1 MKKTEKTARDDDPP
15 ADGTHRDLP
24 PAATS
29 STHAGPVPDR
39 RWPRLAA
46 RIGLWAAIVLVPL
59 ALLSGLTTWWLVR
72 HTPDAVAVAE
82 RAAEQPTRILSADG
96 VLIDTLGERLHAAR
110 TLEQVSPSLV
120 QALLVTEDKRFYEHP
135 GIDGRRLVGAALNVM
150 KGEVQGASTLT
161 QQLARNLFPQRIGL
175 QRSLLRKLR
184 EIALALKIER
194 AYTKDQILTLYL
206 NQVRFPYRVTGIE
219 MAARTY
225 FGKSADELAL
235 HESALLVA
243 MLKGPKRYDP
253 ERAPERAKAR
263 RDLVLTLMAR
273 AGAIDE
279 ATRAHAAA
287 QPLGVKVQRLD
298 LGPQHAPHFVRLVR
312 AQLDDWAEA
321 QGADPSVEGLTVHT
335 TIDTRLQALAE
346 QAVRRQAALLQ
357 SVADQEWSRPA
368 LRTADPPAAGRDD
381 EPARAPAA
389 FAHFWSQQPALLAEL
404 ARETKAYRDARAA
417 GLDEALALRRGLAD
431 REALQALKLQKTR
444 LEAGFV
450 AIDPTSGAVRAYVG
464 SRDPAQDQFDHV
476 SQAQRQPGSTF
487 KPFVYGAAL
496 QSGIRA
502 TDILYDEPVEIPLP
516 DGTVWSPRDMG
527 EATGEPLSVREGLAR
542 SKNTITA
549 QLMQQVGVGAVIR
562 YAQQMGLQRAKLD
575 PVPSLALGTS
585 PVTLLEIAGA
595 YGSFASLGVRR
606 QPVLISHITDRRG
619 RELARFAPEP
629 QRVLTEG
636 QALEVIDIL
645 RDAVNNGTG
654 GWMRSRFGMR
664 ADLAGK
670 TGTTQRNTDGW
681 FIAMRPNLVA
691 GAWIGF
697 NDQRVTMRSNHWG
710 QGGRNALLI
719 VGDFLRAGGQRGWI
733 DLRARFP
740 VLPKPE
746 PVPEDVAA
754 DPNAPQSPMLQ
765 AALDAG
771 ALPPSPPRPTLPP
784 PMQPPL
790 SPADAPPVVPNLQAL
805 RVAPATMPPATLPP
819 PAPTSP
825 PAPVLRWS
833 TPRELPPPA
842 PLPPRELPPPREPLP
857 PDPDDDTEEAPVS
870 RI

>member
-1 MKKTEKTARDDDPP
+1 MDTSRDDPP
-15 ADGTHRDLP
+15 AAR
-24 PAATS
+24 PAAS
-29 STHAGPVPDR
+29 SVLRRDP
-39 RWPRLAA
+39 RWPRLAVSVA
-46 RIGLWAAIVLVPL
+46 LWASMVLVPL
-59 ALLSGLTTWWLVR
+59 ALLCAAGAWWLVR
-72 HTPDAVAVAE
+72 HTPDATAVAE

-110 TLEQVSPSLV
+110 TLDQVSPALV
-120 QALLVTEDKRFYEHP
+120 QALLVTEDKRFYEHR
-135 GIDGRRLVGAALNVM
+135 GLDLRRMVGAAWNVM
-150 KGEVQGASTLT
+150 KGEMQGASTLT
-161 QQLARNLFPQRIGL
+161 QQLARNLFPQRIGM

-184 EIALALKIER
+184 EITLALKIER

-206 NQVRFPYRVTGIE
+206 NQVRFPYRVTGVE

-225 FGKSADELAL
+225 FSKSAQELDL

-253 ERAPERAKAR
+253 EQAPERAKAR
-263 RDLVLTLMAR
+263 RDLVLMLMSR

-279 ATRAHAAA
+279 ATRARAAA
-287 QPLGVKVQRLD
+287 QPLGVHLQRLD

-321 QGADPSVEGLTVHT
+321 QGADPRVEGLTVHT

-357 SVADQEWSRPA
+357 AVADQEWSKPA
-368 LRTADPPAAGRDD
+368 LRTGADALAAGQGGQA
-381 EPARAPAA
+381 EPARAPGGEPARAPGA
-389 FAHFWSQQPALLAEL
+389 FTHFWSQQPTLLAEL
-404 ARETKAYRDARAA
+404 ARETPAYRAARAA
-417 GLDEALALRRGLAD
+417 GLDDPLALRRGLAD
-431 REALQALKLQKTR
+431 RDALQALKLQKTR

-450 AIDPTSGAVRAYVG
+450 AIDPTSGAVRAHVG

-496 QSGIRA
+496 QSGVRS
-502 TDILYDEPVEIPLP
+502 TDILYDEAVEIPLP
-516 DGTVWSPRDMG
+516 DGTVWSPRDVG

-549 QLMQQVGVGAVIR
+549 QVMQHVGVSAVIR

-585 PVTLLEIAGA
+585 PVTLLELAGA
-595 YGSFASLGVRR
+595 YGSFASLGVKR
-606 QPVLISHITDRRG
+606 QPVLISHITDRHG

-629 QRVLTEG
+629 QRVLTET
-636 QALEVIDIL
+636 QALEMVDIL
-645 RDAVNNGTG
+645 RDAVNYGTG
-654 GWMRSRFGMR
+654 GWLRSRFGVR
-664 ADLAGK
+664 VDVAGK

-681 FIAMRPNLVA
+681 FIAMRPDLVA
-691 GAWIGF
+691 GAWVGF

-719 VGDFLRAGGQRGWI
+719 VGDFLRASLQAGRI
-733 DLRARFP
+733 DQRARFP

-746 PVPEDVAA
+746 PVPEDMSA
-754 DPNAPQSPMLQ
+754 DPGAQTSPMLH
-765 AALDAG
+765 AALAAG
-771 ALPPSPPRPTLPP
+771 ALPPTPPRPTLPP
-784 PMQPPL
+784 PIQAPL
-790 SPADAPPVVPNLQAL
+790 SPPDAPPVVPNLQAL
-805 RVAPATMPPATLPP
+805 RAAPVQTLTPVP
-819 PAPTSP
+819 QA

-833 TPRELPPPA
+833 TPRELPAA
-842 PLPPRELPPPREPLP
+842 PRELPPQRELPPPREPVQP
-857 PDPDDDTEEAPVS
+857 FEPDDDVTDEESPAVT
-870 RI
+870 RL